1 MLQRSSA
8 WNIQNTH
15 NVIAEVMT
23 QMTDF
28 FVLGKRSIC
37 YLSKHMYFDPNWKI
51 NTAFCCRSTW
61 TLFYFSDL
69 TAITTKETVPNE
81 SKKPT
86 LHSSKKKTTTK
97 KTHTTVSMMGFI
109 TWFNRIELKHFHSYG
124 LSIPGHQENA
134 SAVSTLMNL
143 NFAS

>member
-86 LHSSKKKTTTK
+86 LHSSKKKNNNK
-97 KTHTTVSMMGFI
+97 KNTHYSLNDGFYNMVQSHR
-109 TWFNRIELKHFHSYG
+109 TEP
-124 LSIPGHQENA
+124 LSFLWLVYTRTSRKCICSKYLDEPE
-134 SAVSTLMNL
+134 
-143 NFAS
+143 FC

>member
-69 TAITTKETVPNE
+69 TTITTKETVPNE

-86 LHSSKKKTTTK
+86 LHSSKKKNQQK
-97 KTHTTVSMMGFI
+97 NTHYSLNDGFYNMVQSHR
-109 TWFNRIELKHFHSYG
+109 TES
-124 LSIPGHQENA
+124 LSFLWLVYTRTSRKCICSKYLDEPE
-134 SAVSTLMNL
+134 
-143 NFAS
+143 FC